1 MSKCYHI
8 VSAGRQTVRKK
19 GKFVRNDSRIENLKQ
34 FQTTKHVENTNI
46 SCTESSDSHE
56 NSQLPPKNLEGSRIV
71 DINILQKQLSDG
83 CTVCGELLNI
93 VNIEEERKI
102 GLSNLWK
109 VR

>member
-1 MSKCYHI
+1 MSKCYPI

-19 GKFVRNDSRIENLKQ
+19 GKFVRNDSRIKNLKQ
-34 FQTTKHVENTNI
+34 FTTKHVENTNI
-46 SCTESSDSHE
+46 SCTESSNSDE
-56 NSQLPPKNLEGSRIV
+56 NSQLPLTNLEGSRIV
-71 DINILQKQLSDG
+71 DINLLQKQLLDG

-109 VR
+109 IR